1 MEKLPDGTIEEIL
14 SFRNRFEQK
23 MGAVRLSSERDM
35 NIMEDRLFIDFLDAL
50 NYTGFVENFDY
61 ITWERQRSQVN
72 SVLENIVEQVKNMD
86 MEELRKL
93 MTMHIRMER
102 FSEGYMQKLYEDGF
116 FDEFFNGLEELN
128 DDSAK

>member
-50 NYTGFVENFDY
+50 NYTGFVE
-61 ITWERQRSQVN
+61 
-72 SVLENIVEQVKNMD
+72 
-86 MEELRKL
+86 
-93 MTMHIRMER
+93 
-102 FSEGYMQKLYEDGF
+102 DGF
-116 FDEFFNGLEELN
+116 FDEFFNRLEKLN
-128 DDSAK
+128 ADSAK